1 MGHLSSKPI
10 SSRCSGFTFLE
21 VVIAMVIVGILGSA
35 LARFVD
41 FDAANKAAADLG
53 YQSVEARWKTIQV
66 EKISDTVSSKSTAFP
81 SLADLSGY
89 VEASASE
96 PAPDTAPMLV
106 DWTWNKSKLL
116 PIIFSGAPAPI
127 NGAVGGYILS
137 SEYNDESKLFR
148 CSNAWD
154 FINPLAANGN
164 VYIHLPGVTG
174 SETHWKLNSFSAST
188 ADAYEDVPAT
198 DPSPRCTLSMNL
210 DHLYRNH
217 LSGTVPLFG
226 ARGKWT
232 RVDITGASESSIV
245 YDPPYSGAFAPPP
258 PTVKARPWEYWPSL
272 VTSPA
277 VAEMTP
283 SADQFR
289 YDCSF
294 YSQKYGV
301 PYRIKDSTPG
311 AAGAE
316 TGAWTGG
323 TDVSFEGEF
332 VALTPRKI
340 GDGRLYINKNTPSRS
355 GVCERV
361 GPAPAVPPA
370 TDGNPGN
377 PPPKADF
384 SGLCV
389 AKGWSVA
396 TFKADGS
403 PTSAATDLVAR
414 ISSPTEDSSCE

>member
-1 MGHLSSKPI
+1 MVTVVVLAILAAYATPKLFGLKEQADATEEILKIKNIEARH
-10 SSRCSGFTFLE
+10 SREMLKAGKRGVNPTLGDVVGFRPE
-21 VVIAMVIVGILGSA
+21 VVA
-35 LARFVD
+35 
-41 FDAANKAAADLG
+41 
-53 YQSVEARWKTIQV
+53 
-66 EKISDTVSSKSTAFP
+66 
-81 SLADLSGY
+81 
-89 VEASASE
+89 E
-96 PAPDTAPMLV
+96 PAPETAPMLV

-164 VYIHLPGVTG
+164 VYIHLPGVSG

-232 RVDITGASESSIV
+232 RVDITGASESTIV

-294 YSQKYGV
+294 YSQEYGV

-361 GPAPAVPPA
+361 GPAPETPPADPGAPGAYPMA
-370 TDGNPGN
+370 TDGSGYCLSPGRKL
-377 PPPKADF
+377 PTYK
-384 SGLCV
+384 
-389 AKGWSVA
+389 
-396 TFKADGS
+396 DGS
-403 PTSAATDLVAR
+403 GT
-414 ISSPTEDSSCE
+414 PTESSSDPVVELATEAVDDPTNCPE